1 MVTFRDI
8 TPSLWSHQ
16 RWRQRLIISLL
27 SLVLAF
33 GLGGWLTPTAA
44 QLPNLFSPADTGG
57 PPAGVQ
63 RIGQLEVTSIS
74 LDGTELFKIASP
86 AVFNRNDPAGALPVE
101 VRAREIENN
110 LRQAIANTLAVLDD
124 ADSADDEALTIQVLV
139 RQLDGQPV
147 LLATSSGITDPK
159 ALLTVTTADA
169 QYYGVS
175 PTALAETWQDQL
187 QNILQRSI
195 DSRRPDALRRHM
207 RQTIWAIFASL
218 LATLILASVWQ
229 LITWRLHKLKQLCSD
244 PDAHLS
250 NPLNPTKQPSLAPPG
265 PQKLRYQFSLEQR
278 IQGLSF
284 FRWLLFWGIAFVWIA
299 GLSAVLYV
307 FPQTRGYAVS
317 LFSTPLLLLVTWFVA
332 GLFNRLANLGI
343 DRIARAWSQNE
354 LGDFDALQRKS
365 MRISTITAALK
376 GLKTAAIYILA
387 TLWVL
392 QVLSIAPASLL
403 AFGALAALAV
413 SFGAQNL
420 MKDLVNGF
428 LILLEDQYA
437 IGDFITTSTAAGI
450 VENLNLR
457 VTQVRGPD
465 GRLITLPNSLIEQV
479 DNLSR
484 TWSRVDLTIDVAYDT
499 DIDHALRVVRHV
511 AHTLA
516 ADPLWQQ
523 DILNPTEMVG
533 VEAVTH
539 AGISIRIW
547 IRTRPLQQFPVAR
560 EYRRR
565 LRLAFEQEG
574 ITIGVPQQV
583 FMERDL
589 NQGKGS
595 LPFTAGNLNHDNR
608 PQTNQASPIQT
619 DRDQVGSSQ

>member
-8 TPSLWSHQ
+8 TPSFRGHQ
-16 RWRQRLIISLL
+16 RWRQQLIISLL
-27 SLVLAF
+27 GLVLAL
-33 GLGGWLTPTAA
+33 GLGGWLTPAAA
-44 QLPNLFSPADTGG
+44 QLPNLFGPAGTTG
-57 PPAGVQ
+57 PPANVQ
-63 RIGQLEVTSIS
+63 RVGQLEVTTVT
-74 LDGTELFKIASP
+74 LDGTDLFKIASP

-110 LRQAIANTLAVLDD
+110 LRQAIAHTLMALEDED
-124 ADSADDEALTIQVLV
+124 PADSEEFTIQVLI

-147 LLATSSGITDPK
+147 LLATSPGIADPK

-169 QYYGVS
+169 QYYGLSSTV
-175 PTALAETWQDQL
+175 LAETWQERL
-187 QNILQRSI
+187 QNTLQRSL
-195 DSRRPDALRRHM
+195 DSRRPDAFRHHL
-207 RQTIWAIFASL
+207 RQTIWISLASI
-218 LATLILASVWQ
+218 LATLILVSTWQ
-229 LITWRLHKLKQLCSD
+229 FITWRLHKLKQLHAD
-244 PDAHLS
+244 PDTDLA
-250 NPLNPTKQPSLAPPG
+250 NPLNPSKQPSLTPPG
-265 PQKLRYQFSLEQR
+265 PQKLHYQLSLEQK

-284 FRWLLFWGIAFVWIA
+284 FRWLLFWVVAFVWIA

-317 LFSTPLLLLVTWFVA
+317 LFSTPLLLLVTWFIA
-332 GLFNRLANLGI
+332 GLLNRLANLGI
-343 DRIARAWSQNE
+343 DRITRAWSQNE
-354 LGDFDALQRKS
+354 LGDFNDLQRRS

-376 GLKTAAIYILA
+376 GLKTAVIYILA
-387 TLWVL
+387 ILWVL
-392 QVLSIAPASLL
+392 QVLRIAPASLL

-420 MKDLVNGF
+420 MRDLVNGF

-437 IGDFITTSTAAGI
+437 IGDFITTSTAIGI

-457 VTQVRGPD
+457 ITQVRGPD
-465 GRLITLPNSLIEQV
+465 GRLITLPNSLINQV

-511 AHTLA
+511 SHTLA

-523 DILNPTEMVG
+523 DILDPTEMVG

-547 IRTRPLQQFPVAR
+547 IRTRPLRQFPVAR

-574 ITIGVPQQV
+574 ITIGMPQQV
-583 FMERDL
+583 FVERDA
-589 NQGKGS
+589 NQEKDS
-595 LPFTAGNLNHDNR
+595 LPSAAGDLSHDNR
-608 PQTNQASPIQT
+608 SQTTQVSPIQI
-619 DRDQVGSSQ
+619 DRDQVSRSH

>member
-1 MVTFRDI
+1 
-8 TPSLWSHQ
+8 
-16 RWRQRLIISLL
+16 
-27 SLVLAF
+27 
-33 GLGGWLTPTAA
+33 
-44 QLPNLFSPADTGG
+44 
-57 PPAGVQ
+57 
-63 RIGQLEVTSIS
+63 
-74 LDGTELFKIASP
+74 
-86 AVFNRNDPAGALPVE
+86 
-101 VRAREIENN
+101 
-110 LRQAIANTLAVLDD
+110 
-124 ADSADDEALTIQVLV
+124 
-139 RQLDGQPV
+139 
-147 LLATSSGITDPK
+147 
-159 ALLTVTTADA
+159 
-169 QYYGVS
+169 
-175 PTALAETWQDQL
+175 
-187 QNILQRSI
+187 
-195 DSRRPDALRRHM
+195 
-207 RQTIWAIFASL
+207 
-218 LATLILASVWQ
+218 
-229 LITWRLHKLKQLCSD
+229 
-244 PDAHLS
+244 
-250 NPLNPTKQPSLAPPG
+250 
-265 PQKLRYQFSLEQR
+265 
-278 IQGLSF
+278 
-284 FRWLLFWGIAFVWIA
+284 
-299 GLSAVLYV
+299 
-307 FPQTRGYAVS
+307 
-317 LFSTPLLLLVTWFVA
+317 
-332 GLFNRLANLGI
+332 
-343 DRIARAWSQNE
+343 
-354 LGDFDALQRKS
+354 
-365 MRISTITAALK
+365 
-376 GLKTAAIYILA
+376 
-387 TLWVL
+387 
-392 QVLSIAPASLL
+392 
-403 AFGALAALAV
+403 
-413 SFGAQNL
+413 

-608 PQTNQASPIQT
+608 PQTNQASPIQA